1 MKRLS
6 LFSTLPESLAWIY
19 DKGKKEELENLTKR
33 AAKLNGKKIYG
44 AMNIMFTV
52 QTQNMQKATLFRL
65 FKPLV
70 MAKKTLSLALGW

>member
-1 MKRLS
+1 M
-6 LFSTLPESLAWIY
+6 
-19 DKGKKEELENLTKR
+19 ENLTKR

-44 AMNIMFTV
+44 AINITFTV
-52 QTQNMQKATLFRL
+52 QNENMQKATLFRL